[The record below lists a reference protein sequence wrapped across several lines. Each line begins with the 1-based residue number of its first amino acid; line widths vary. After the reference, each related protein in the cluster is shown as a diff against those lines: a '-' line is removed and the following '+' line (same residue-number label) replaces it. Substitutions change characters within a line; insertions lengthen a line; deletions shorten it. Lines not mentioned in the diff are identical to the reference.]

1 MLDNNTKE
9 NANAKM
15 ILDLFED
22 EEISKVS
29 YKAKHDYI
37 ILKEVGIDYK
47 NLKYDA
53 EIAGYNLNPTDKNT
67 IESMTNKIQ
76 SLTNE
81 NNQLKKENNKLK
93 QQLKEKVN

>member
-1 MLDNNTKE
+1 MYKTNSIINAQSDSLKAFSIRWEENQKGQANYQTLAAGTKE
-9 NANAKM
+9 ELTNT
-15 ILDLFED
+15 
-22 EEISKVS
+22 IS
-29 YKAKHDYI
+29 
-37 ILKEVGIDYK
+37 EM
-47 NLKYDA
+47 
-53 EIAGYNLNPTDKNT
+53 KNT